1 MSQDQPEDKSYEE
14 LRKTMML
21 VIAAHA
27 AASGEQTGRPVIE
40 ESVLAAIL
48 KTPRHQFVPEKYRAF
63 AYDDCPL
70 PIGHEKTISQPF
82 IVALMIDLL
91 DVHTTDR
98 VLEVGTGLGYQA
110 AVLSHLAET
119 VYTIDIIR
127 ELAEVASNTFTD
139 LACDNVH
146 VRIANGAY
154 GWAEHAPFN
163 KIIVAASADEVPATL
178 LDQVAPGGRLIMPV
192 GSAENQNLVLV
203 QKGDATT
210 FADEILP
217 VRFSRLEVAH

>member
-1 MSQDQPEDKSYEE
+1 MNQDRPEHKSYEE
-14 LRKTMML
+14 QRETMLL

-27 AASGEQTGRPVIE
+27 AACGEQTGRPVIE
-40 ESVLAAIL
+40 ESVMEAML
-48 KTPRHQFVPEKYRAF
+48 KTPRHQFVPPKYRDF

-70 PIGHEKTISQPF
+70 PIGHDKTISQPF

-91 DVHTTDR
+91 DVQVTDR

-127 ELAEVASNTFTD
+127 ELAEVASDSF
-139 LACDNVH
+139 AEVGYDNVH

-154 GWAEHAPFN
+154 GWREHAPFD
-163 KIIVAASADEVPATL
+163 KIIVAASAHEVPAAL

-192 GSAENQNLVLV
+192 GAAENQNLILV

-217 VRFSRLEVAH
+217 VRFSRLVVAH